1 MEAQLQ
7 ELIEQIKEEGV
18 ATAKQKAEHIV
29 SDAEAKAATIIAE
42 AEARATAIRQ
52 EAEQDIVRK
61 EEGSR
66 AALEQ
71 ASRDLLLATRT
82 DIEKIC
88 TSLLQKA
95 TESNFSG
102 DTLAELVFSSVNG
115 FLASGAQ
122 GELILDNTR
131 YQELAGSLHQGIQ
144 ERIEQGLVITPQ
156 GESRPGFTLS
166 LQNGAAY
173 IDVSDKELV
182 ELLKPYVKRY
192 LADLLDQVVSE

>member
-18 ATAKQKAEHIV
+18 ATAKQKAEQIV
-29 SDAEAKAATIIAE
+29 SEAEAKAAAIITE

-52 EAEQDIVRK
+52 EAEQDIARK
-61 EEGSR
+61 EGGSR

-71 ASRDLLLATRT
+71 AGRDLLLATRT
-82 DIEKIC
+82 HIEKVC
-88 TSLLQKA
+88 TSLLQGA
-95 TESNFSG
+95 TEKNFSG

-115 FLASGAQ
+115 FLANGAQ
-122 GELILDNTR
+122 GEILLDDSR
-131 YQELAGSLHQGIQ
+131 YKELAGALHQGLQ
-144 ERIEQGLVITPQ
+144 EKIEQGLVITPQ

-173 IDVSDKELV
+173 IEVSDKELV

-192 LADLLDQVVSE
+192 LADLLDQAVTE